1 MDALSAVLGTSLLV
15 LAHPDD
21 ECVTYGALLQR
32 MADPTVLFLT
42 DGAPRDPYFWQ
53 RYGSREAYASLRQQ
67 EARQALARV
76 GVRQVQFVTA
86 SRGPQ
91 QMPLVRLP
99 GHNGDAAA
107 SEVLIDQD
115 LFRVLPAAWRELSG
129 AIERLRPQALLT
141 LAYEGGHPDHD
152 SCNLLVALAARR
164 FGLPAWE
171 APIYSR
177 ARDSESDH
185 PLPQKFIREN
195 GTEIDIRPTPAEIA
209 RKREMW
215 QIYRS
220 QGDFLRFFAPEV
232 ETVRPLPPYDY
243 SQPPH
248 PGKLNYEHWQWSMT
262 GQEVCAA
269 FSEFLKGFQPAG

>member
-1 MDALSAVLGTSLLV
+1 MDALSSLLGASLIV

-42 DGAPRDPYFWQ
+42 DGAPRDPFSGSATA
-53 RYGSREAYASLRQQ
+53 RARLTPACGSRRRGRRWPRWAFAGCNLPPPTATATPLPRKCWWTRSCF
-67 EARQALARV
+67 AGSAGCLARAE
-76 GVRQVQFVTA
+76 R
-86 SRGPQ
+86 
-91 QMPLVRLP
+91 
-99 GHNGDAAA
+99 
-107 SEVLIDQD
+107 
-115 LFRVLPAAWRELSG
+115 

-152 SCNLLVALAARR
+152 SCNLLVSLAGRT

-177 ARDSESDH
+177 ARETDSDRRTRRGSSE
-185 PLPQKFIREN
+185 QN
-195 GTEIDIRPTPAEIA
+195 GTEIDIRPTPAEVA

-215 QIYRS
+215 LAYGS
-220 QGDFLRFFAPEV
+220 QGDFLRFFSPEV
-232 ETVRPLPPYDY
+232 ETVRPLPAYDY

-262 GQEVCAA
+262 GQQVCAA
-269 FSEFLKGFQPAG
+269 FREFLKGFRQNG